1 MIEAWT
7 PDQIRAAER
16 PLLDDGQG
24 PELMAR
30 AAAGLAAGIIR
41 ELKRVAGRIY
51 GARLVVLA
59 GSGNN
64 GGDALFAAATVAKR
78 GVMTTAVLTSER
90 VHPEALAAFERGGGR
105 VIRLESGPDVGASTL
120 ADAVRAAAGVC
131 AAADA
136 LVDGIVGTGS
146 AGGLRGPARELVQT
160 LLDSDEGFG
169 GGPLV
174 VACDLPSGV
183 NAETGQ
189 VSGPVLP
196 ADLTVT
202 FGGAKAGLLLDP
214 AAALAGRIETVD
226 IGIGHLLPEPGLRR
240 LEASDLAM
248 LWPVPRRTDHKYT
261 RGVLGIA
268 AGSASYPGAALL
280 ATKAAAATGVG
291 MIRYLGPSEVCRLIN
306 LQTPEAVCSQ
316 DAVANS
322 RVQAWLVG
330 PGTDGDENQRRRAQD
345 AIASGLPVVADA
357 GAFDVLPAELG
368 PQVVLTPHA
377 GELVRV
383 LEAQGVRTE
392 REHIEASPA
401 EFAALA
407 AGLTGA
413 TVLLK
418 GAVTVIAA
426 PDGVLFCQDDGPDWL
441 ATAGSG
447 DTLAGILGALAATVR
462 TEQLDAAGF
471 AEPEHWA
478 VVAAMAACLHG
489 LAGAAASLRGEA
501 ASAPEPDAA
510 GAGSGWCAPPSSS
523 GRGQPLA
530 ASDISAAVPPVV
542 GRIIADRSQ

>member
-41 ELKRVAGRIY
+41 ELKRVTGRVY

-64 GGDALFAAATVAKR
+64 GGDALFAAASVARR
-78 GVMTTAVLTSER
+78 GVMSTAVLTSER
-90 VHPEALAAFERGGGR
+90 VHPEALTAFERGGGR
-105 VIRLESGPDVGASTL
+105 VIGLGVAAGAAAS
-120 ADAVRAAAGVC
+120 ADAVRAAADVC
-131 AAADA
+131 AAADV
-136 LVDGIVGTGS
+136 LVDGIVGTGA

-160 LLDSDEGFG
+160 LLDSDEGDG
-169 GGPLV
+169 RGPLV

-189 VSGPVLP
+189 VDGPVLP

-202 FGGAKAGLLLDP
+202 FGGAKAGLFLDP

-226 IGIGHLLPEPGLRR
+226 IGIARLLPEPGLRR
-240 LEASDLAM
+240 LETQDLAM

-291 MIRYLGPSEVCRLIN
+291 MIRYLGPPEVCRLIN
-306 LQTPEAVCSQ
+306 VHTPEAVCSQ
-316 DAVANS
+316 GAVADS

-330 PGTDGDENQRRRAQD
+330 PGTDGDDQQRRRARD
-345 AIASGLPVVADA
+345 AMASGLPVVADA
-357 GAFDVLPAELG
+357 GAFGVLPAELG
-368 PQVVLTPHA
+368 PHVVLTPHA
-377 GELVRV
+377 GELVRI
-383 LEAQGVRTE
+383 LAAQGVATD
-392 REHIEASPA
+392 REHVEASPA
-401 EFAALA
+401 EFAALT

-418 GAVTVIAA
+418 GAATVIAA
-426 PDGVLFCQDDGPDWL
+426 PNGVLFCQDDGPDWL
-441 ATAGSG
+441 ATAGTG

-462 TEQLDAAGF
+462 TEQLDAAGI
-471 AEPEHWA
+471 AEPERWA

-489 LAGAAASLRGEA
+489 LAGAEAARRGDA
-501 ASAPEPDAA
+501 ASAPEPGAAAA
-510 GAGSGWCAPPSSS
+510 GSARCAPPSSS
-523 GRGQPLA
+523 ERGRPLA
-530 ASDISAAVPPVV
+530 ASDISAAVPALV
-542 GRIIADRSQ
+542 GRIIAGRNQ